1 MKACRVN
8 KKINHMTLTMRN
20 VLLLAALAT
29 LLSGCLSVYH
39 LEVQQGNVVTQ
50 EMIDKLK
57 PGMTRNQVRYV
68 MGTPLVIDPFHPD
81 RWDYYY
87 YLRGSKEK
95 TGVAQRVTVIFKND
109 LLATIEGGVRVKDGS
124 KPSET
129 ADGKAPAPEPAVPAA
144 DATPESPASHLL

>member
-1 MKACRVN
+1 
-8 KKINHMTLTMRN
+8 MRN
-20 VLLLAALAT
+20 VLLLAALMT

-50 EMIDKLK
+50 EMVDKLK

-68 MGTPLVIDPFHPD
+68 LGTPLVIDPFHPD

-95 TGVAQRVTVIFKND
+95 TGEAQRLTVIFKND
-109 LLATIEGGVRVKDGS
+109 LLATVEGGVRIKNSDT
-124 KPSET
+124 PSEAT
-129 ADGKAPAPEPAVPAA
+129 GDKTPAPEPAAPAA
-144 DATPESPASHLL
+144 DATPKSSPSRLL